1 MQDLIKEIN
10 KRLDILDFDRL
21 WKGFVRYDFALYDK
35 QNVYFNN
42 YEVIPVDNRFLGNT
56 SIEYNGK
63 YIAIWNIGI
72 EDIKSL
78 DILTSS
84 LVHEMYHAHQFT
96 LNEKRFVSDMEGLKY
111 PYDLENFILRYKER
125 LLLTSAIRETEVG
138 KKTYLLNQF
147 ASIRRNR
154 EKIINDSIN
163 YEKAIETVEGCAE
176 YVSLKALK
184 TLSFKDFTDK
194 INYICDNLCRMDVS
208 IFETRKISYYTG
220 AILCILCEDTGKDF
234 FDVIGES
241 RDYLFD
247 RVFCNEAGSTRDV
260 QLDFGLDYSKIEQ
273 LYSEY
278 IENIRYSIDVVV
290 LNDLAKR
297 IKGSFKICGYDPMNM
312 VRYENMVLHRNFV
325 IVNDENGNIF
335 FKGPAITVSNTDNLR
350 ECDELIYVSG

>member
-1 MQDLIKEIN
+1 
-10 KRLDILDFDRL
+10 
-21 WKGFVRYDFALYDK
+21 
-35 QNVYFNN
+35 
-42 YEVIPVDNRFLGNT
+42 
-56 SIEYNGK
+56 
-63 YIAIWNIGI
+63 
-72 EDIKSL
+72 
-78 DILTSS
+78 
-84 LVHEMYHAHQFT
+84 MYHAHQFT

-194 INYICDNLCRMDVS
+194 INYIFDNLCRMDVS